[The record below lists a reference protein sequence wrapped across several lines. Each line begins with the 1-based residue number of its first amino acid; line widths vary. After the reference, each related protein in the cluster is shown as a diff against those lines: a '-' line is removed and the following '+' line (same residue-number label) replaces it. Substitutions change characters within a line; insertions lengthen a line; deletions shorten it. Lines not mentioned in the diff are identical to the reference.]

1 MISPTTSFDFLAAGE
16 TLMLTY
22 TATVNDGHGGIVT
35 TPITVTITGTNDVPA
50 ISAANGSFTEQA
62 GTGNTTSDHAGGS
75 ITFADV
81 DLTDHPAISA
91 PFSGYT
97 YMAANG
103 TTALTMTPAKVTALG
118 IALTLTPSPTNANNG
133 SATWSM
139 TSPTISSISS
149 PMAKRWC

>member
-1 MISPTTSFDFLAAGE
+1 
-16 TLMLTY
+16 MLTY

-35 TPITVTITGTNDVPA
+35 TPVTVTIHGTNDVPT
-50 ISAANGSFTEQA
+50 ISAANGSLTEQA

-91 PFSGYT
+91 PFSGYA

-103 TTALTMTPAKVTALG
+103 TTALTMTPAQVDRLGHRADADALADQCQQWLG
-118 IALTLTPSPTNANNG
+118 DVVV
-133 SATWSM
+133 
-139 TSPTISSISS
+139 
-149 PMAKRWC
+149 